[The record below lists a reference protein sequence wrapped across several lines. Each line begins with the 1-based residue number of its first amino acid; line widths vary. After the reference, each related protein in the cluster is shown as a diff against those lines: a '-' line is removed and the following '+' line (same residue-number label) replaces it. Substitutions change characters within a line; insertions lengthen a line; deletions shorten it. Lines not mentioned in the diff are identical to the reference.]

1 MIMVTKQDIKDG
13 FVELGLRAG
22 DTVVVHSSLKSF
34 GEVDGGADA
43 VVDALLDVLGPDGT
57 LVVPT
62 FNFEPGVFDHATTP
76 SIVGKITEAVRA
88 RPNAIR
94 SNNPTHSVTAI
105 GRLAEAIT
113 EGHDKVNPFA
123 RGSAL
128 HKAAQVGAKI
138 LQLGVTHTTN
148 SIIHVAEEIAKVPY
162 LERQR
167 YVGIKQ
173 PDGSV
178 VHKWIRRPGCSQGF
192 NAIDEALYEQDAIS
206 EVMIGSCKARLTSA
220 RTLVDAAVEM
230 LKFDPA
236 SLLCMRPDC
245 GICAESRAMISA
257 TESEAEERRITELAE
272 EEERIRRQAERQL
285 TGDVSY
291 FEPDGEKCSPN

>member
-1 MIMVTKQDIKDG
+1 MVTKQDIIDG
-13 FVELGLRAG
+13 LVELGLRAG
-22 DTVVVHSSLKSF
+22 DTVVAHSSLKSF
-34 GEVDGGADA
+34 GEVDGGADS
-43 VVDALLDVLGPDGT
+43 VVDALCDVLGPDGT

-62 FNFEPGVFDHATTP
+62 FNFEPGVFDRASTP
-76 SIVGKITEAVRA
+76 SKVGQITEVVRT

-94 SNNPTHSVTAI
+94 SNHPTHSVTAI

-128 HKAAQVGAKI
+128 YKATQVGAKI

-148 SIIHVAEEIAKVPY
+148 SMIHVAEELAKVPY

-167 YVGIKQ
+167 YVGIKLSN
-173 PDGSV
+173 GKV
-178 VHKWIRRPGCSQGF
+178 VYKWIRRPGCSQGF
-192 NAIDEALYEQDAIS
+192 DAIDEALYELDAIS
-206 EVMIGSCKARLTSA
+206 EVMIGGCKARLMSA
-220 RTLVDAAVEM
+220 RTLVDAAVEL
-230 LKFDPA
+230 LKSDPEA
-236 SLLCMRPDC
+236 LLCMRPDC

-285 TGDVSY
+285 AGDVSY
-291 FEPDGEKCSPN
+291 FEPDGDRCSPN